1 MEKITSCRENFR
13 ERLKRR
19 TTRAR
24 NRRSSSFAHLWCYRR
39 VWLGQSKRCLVCCQV
54 LEEREK
60 LREERDA
67 RMKKKEYLIKELE
80 TLKKQQGD
88 LTLTS
93 ACHILPPPCT
103 S

>member
-1 MEKITSCRENFR
+1 MCVR
-13 ERLKRR
+13 
-19 TTRAR
+19 
-24 NRRSSSFAHLWCYRR
+24 
-39 VWLGQSKRCLVCCQV
+39 QV

-88 LTLTS
+88 LTLKPS
-93 ACHILPPPCT
+93 CPLLPLPGTGWLTFIRCT
-103 S
+103 YFQGSC